1 MQTFLLCILGILFIS
16 GFVFL
21 LVINYQDRKMMQ
33 IYYKQHQD
41 NIHEAIVKEDILHDS
56 SEYDRPDS
64 EYGNLTGENDG
75 KSSHY

>member
-1 MQTFLLCILGILFIS
+1 
-16 GFVFL
+16 
-21 LVINYQDRKMMQ
+21 MQ